1 MTSRTLGFEAW
12 VRLAALGRATGDF
25 ERASRRLGLVPL
37 AIAFVLSGTGCGSQG
52 NSNSGQSSGSS
63 SSGSVASSGNP
74 SSSGSVSSGGGES
87 GSSNPSN
94 SGSSTTGIG
103 GPTSGG
109 ALSGSGDTSDEGGAV
124 AEGGEV
130 AEGGG
135 EVAEGGTVGEGG
147 TITTES
153 SCLAGITNYET
164 AGPFKYT
171 ATSSGSVKIWV
182 PTVPAGCKVPVIHLA
197 NGTGATCS
205 DYGDD
210 LVRFA
215 THGFLATCYEDP
227 NTGAGTDG
235 VTAFTT
241 ALAMYPNLAAH
252 ALGSTGHSQ
261 GGQAAFTTLQLS
273 EAKWGS
279 SYIYAGLAME
289 PASGFGDQPTG
300 GTWEQVYGKI
310 KSPMFMFSGTADM
323 LVSAAWVGEAYS
335 AMNPKNEVYWW
346 SAIGATHIP
355 TPQVPEEQVSIPWF
369 RWKLLGDG
377 AACKF
382 FKAMPEQQ
390 HDFAR
395 LDQSDVGERGALPI
409 VGSSAVDSVGNTA
422 VASDANGIS
431 R

>member
-1 MTSRTLGFEAW
+1 MKSCSLNRG
-12 VRLAALGRATGDF
+12 VG
-25 ERASRRLGLVPL
+25 RLGLLPF
-37 AIAFVLSGTGCGSQG
+37 AIAFVLSGTGCGSKG
-52 NSNSGQSSGSS
+52 NSGQTGGIGSGVGGSGSGVGASGSASGSS
-63 SSGSVASSGNP
+63 GPSGAGTQ
-74 SSSGSVSSGGGES
+74 
-87 GSSNPSN
+87 
-94 SGSSTTGIG
+94 SSTGT
-103 GPTSGG
+103 P
-109 ALSGSGDTSDEGGAV
+109 SGSGTPGASGGPIEGSGATDDGGGVSGEGGEVGEGGAV
-124 AEGGEV
+124 S
-130 AEGGG
+130 
-135 EVAEGGTVGEGG
+135 EGGTV
-147 TITTES
+147 TTDS
-153 SCLAGITNYET
+153 SCLNGITNYEA
-164 AGPFKYT
+164 AGPFQYT

-215 THGFLATCYEDP
+215 TQGFLTTCYEDP

-235 VTAFTT
+235 ITAFTT
-241 ALAMYPNLAAH
+241 ALAMYPNLALH

-261 GGQAAFTTLQLS
+261 GGQAAFTTLQLA

-289 PASGFGDQPTG
+289 PASGFGDQPSG
-300 GTWEQVYGKI
+300 GTWEKVYGEI

-346 SAIGATHIP
+346 SATGATHIP

-369 RWKLLGDG
+369 RWKLLGDN

-382 FKAMPEQQ
+382 FKAMP
-390 HDFAR
+390 
-395 LDQSDVGERGALPI
+395 
-409 VGSSAVDSVGNTA
+409 GN
-422 VASDANGIS
+422 SMIS
-431 R
+431 PGWTKEMSENEAPCL